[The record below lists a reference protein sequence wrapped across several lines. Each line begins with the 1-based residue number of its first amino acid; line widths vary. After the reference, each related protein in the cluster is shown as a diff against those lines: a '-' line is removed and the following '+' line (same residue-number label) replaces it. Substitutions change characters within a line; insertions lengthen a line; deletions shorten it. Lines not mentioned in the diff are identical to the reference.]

1 MERGTTGTYSIRTI
15 GGERIGSFIPSPL
28 PPKPSIDWG
37 GTLHQALEAA
47 TLALGQL
54 NGVVALLP
62 NPNLFLYSYL
72 RKEAVLS
79 SQIEGTQSSLSD
91 LLRYELD
98 EAPGI
103 PRGDAEECSCYI
115 RALEHGLERLK
126 EGFPLSN
133 RLLRDI
139 HSILLS
145 NSRSR
150 DKMPGHFRSSQ
161 NWIGGTRPGNAHFV
175 PPPPTELAECMGKL
189 ELFLHATE
197 DGLPTLVRAGLA
209 HVQFETIH
217 PFLDGNGRMG
227 RMLITLLFHH
237 TGILRTP
244 LLYLSLFLKEN
255 REKYYELLD
264 NVRLKG
270 DWETWL
276 AFFFKG
282 IQVTAD
288 DATFTSDRIS
298 QIFTSDIYKIETN
311 SRRIGSALRVHE
323 ALMFRPITTIAE
335 ICERTNL
342 TFPTV
347 SASMRMLVDLQI
359 AREITGK
366 AHNRIFA
373 YYRFISVLAEGTE
386 TD

>member
-1 MERGTTGTYSIRTI
+1 MERGITGTYRIRTI
-15 GGERIGSFIPSPL
+15 GEESISSFVPSPL

-47 TLALGQL
+47 IFALGRL
-54 NGVVALLP
+54 DGVVALLP

-98 EAPGI
+98 EAPGV
-103 PRGDAEECSCYI
+103 PHGDAEECSCYI
-115 RALEHGLERLK
+115 RALEHGLERLE

-145 NSRSR
+145 NNRGR

-189 ELFLHATE
+189 EAFLHATE
-197 DGLPTLVRAGLA
+197 DGLPTLVRAGMA

-217 PFLDGNGRMG
+217 PLLGRKRAHGAHANNGTFLPHGHPTHSPSLPESLPEGESG
-227 RMLITLLFHH
+227 K
-237 TGILRTP
+237 ILRI
-244 LLYLSLFLKEN
+244 
-255 REKYYELLD
+255 
-264 NVRLKG
+264 VRQR
-270 DWETWL
+270 
-276 AFFFKG
+276 A
-282 IQVTAD
+282 
-288 DATFTSDRIS
+288 
-298 QIFTSDIYKIETN
+298 
-311 SRRIGSALRVHE
+311 
-323 ALMFRPITTIAE
+323 P
-335 ICERTNL
+335 
-342 TFPTV
+342 
-347 SASMRMLVDLQI
+347 
-359 AREITGK
+359 
-366 AHNRIFA
+366 
-373 YYRFISVLAEGTE
+373 
-386 TD
+386 